1 MSKILYIKA
10 NIKKEGES
18 KTFRIS
24 DHFVEVYKKS
34 HPQDEVITLDL
45 YKEAIG
51 FLRPEDLEALYGPKD
66 GVNRNHRVLKYAYQF
81 AEADKYIIAAPMW
94 NLSFP
99 AILKAYLDYISVTG
113 ITFKYTHEG
122 AVGLLE
128 HQKAVYIVTRGGAY
142 TDSPYE
148 MGVRYLRTLLGFF
161 GVQAFETIEL
171 DNMNRSGTDIEKR
184 MEEALKRAAK
194 MAETF

>member
-1 MSKILYIKA
+1 
-10 NIKKEGES
+10 
-18 KTFRIS
+18 
-24 DHFVEVYKKS
+24 
-34 HPQDEVITLDL
+34 
-45 YKEAIG
+45 
-51 FLRPEDLEALYGPKD
+51 
-66 GVNRNHRVLKYAYQF
+66 
-81 AEADKYIIAAPMW
+81 MW

>member
-51 FLRPEDLEALYGPKD
+51 FLRPEDLAALYGPKD
-66 GVNRNHRVLKYAYQF
+66 GVNR
-81 AEADKYIIAAPMW
+81 
-94 NLSFP
+94 
-99 AILKAYLDYISVTG
+99 
-113 ITFKYTHEG
+113 
-122 AVGLLE
+122 
-128 HQKAVYIVTRGGAY
+128 
-142 TDSPYE
+142 
-148 MGVRYLRTLLGFF
+148 
-161 GVQAFETIEL
+161 
-171 DNMNRSGTDIEKR
+171 
-184 MEEALKRAAK
+184 
-194 MAETF
+194 